1 MAQSTGSDVVRI
13 VFLGGLGEIGRNCF
27 CLEVEDRILVVDCGI
42 MFPDVD
48 MPGIDLVL
56 PDFTYLRENADRV
69 EGVVL
74 THAHEDH
81 AGGLAFLLRD
91 VQCPIYGSPLSLGL
105 ARNRIEEAGMLKRT
119 ELIPVADGER
129 RRIGPFDVEFIPV
142 THSVPHAFAAAY
154 HTPQGTILHTGDFKL
169 DLTPVDGRRTDLARI
184 GEIARRPSTRAD
196 GKFGG
201 VRLLLSDSTNAER
214 PGFTPSES
222 TVGQAMRTLFRE
234 REDKRFIVA
243 SFASHLHRVQQV
255 AAAALENGR
264 YLCFVGRSMA
274 NNVTLAREMGLMPLP
289 SNKVIDI
296 EEAAKY
302 APGEVCIICTGSQ
315 GEPMSALSLMA
326 AHEHKVVKISEDDV
340 VVISAHAIPGNETSV
355 TRVINALYYAGAE
368 VVHGGNT
375 DVHVSGHASQEELKF
390 MLNLVTPEWFVPVHG
405 EYRHMV
411 HHADL
416 AEATGVDPEKI
427 YVCEDGDML
436 VLGDRGLETER
447 RAVPAGYLYVDGIV
461 GDIGQGVLRDRR
473 QLAEEGVVVVIV
485 TIDQRTGEIVTGP
498 EIVTKG
504 WVYAPEAEEL
514 LEEAK
519 DAVREA
525 LAAAAAEG
533 ATDFETIRRH
543 ARRALGRF
551 INARTKRRPAVIP
564 VVMEV

>member
-1 MAQSTGSDVVRI
+1 MAEPTRNDVVRI
-13 VFLGGLGEIGRNCF
+13 VFLGGLGEIGRNCL
-27 CLEVEDRILVVDCGI
+27 CIECDGRILVVDCGI

-56 PDFTYLRENADRV
+56 PDFTYLRDNADRV

-91 VQCPIYGSPLSLGL
+91 VTCPIYGSRLSLGL
-105 ARNRIEEAGMLKRT
+105 ARNRIEEAGMLDRT

-129 RRIGPFDVEFIPV
+129 RTIGPFDVEFIPV

-154 HTPQGTILHTGDFKL
+154 HTPQGTILHTGDFKI
-169 DLTPVDGRRTDLARI
+169 DLTPVDGRRTDLARL
-184 GEIARRPSTRAD
+184 GEIARRPSRRAD
-196 GKFGG
+196 GKFPG

-222 TVGQAMRTLFRE
+222 TVGEAMRTLFRE
-234 REDKRFIVA
+234 REGKRFIVA

-255 AAAALENGR
+255 AEAALASGR
-264 YLCFVGRSMA
+264 YLSFVGRSME
-274 NNVTLAREMGLMPLP
+274 NNVTLAREMGLLP
-289 SNKVIDI
+289 VPSDRVIDI
-296 EEAAKY
+296 EESSKY
-302 APGEVCIICTGSQ
+302 PPGDVCIICTGSQ

-326 AHEHKVVKISEDDV
+326 VHEHKWVKISEDDV

-355 TRVINALYYAGAE
+355 TRVINSLYYAGAE

-375 DVHVSGHASQEELKF
+375 AVHVSGHASQEELKF
-390 MLNLVTPEWFVPVHG
+390 MVNLLEPESFVPVHG

-411 HHADL
+411 HHAEL
-416 AEATGVDPEKI
+416 AVESGVDRQKVV
-427 YVCEDGDML
+427 VCEDGDAL
-436 VLGDRGLETER
+436 TLGDNGLQVER

-485 TIDQRTGEIVTGP
+485 TVEERTGEIVTGP

-504 WVYAPEAEEL
+504 WVYAPEAEAL

-519 DAVREA
+519 AAVRDE
-525 LAAAAAEG
+525 LAIAARDG
-533 ATDFETIRRH
+533 ATDFESIRRH
-543 ARRALGRF
+543 TRRALGRF
-551 INARTKRRPAVIP
+551 INERTRRRPAVIP

>member
-1 MAQSTGSDVVRI
+1 M
-13 VFLGGLGEIGRNCF
+13 
-27 CLEVEDRILVVDCGI
+27 
-42 MFPDVD
+42 
-48 MPGIDLVL
+48 
-56 PDFTYLRENADRV
+56 
-69 EGVVL
+69 
-74 THAHEDH
+74 
-81 AGGLAFLLRD
+81 
-91 VQCPIYGSPLSLGL
+91 
-105 ARNRIEEAGMLKRT
+105 
-119 ELIPVADGER
+119 
-129 RRIGPFDVEFIPV
+129 
-142 THSVPHAFAAAY
+142 PHAFAAAY
-154 HTPQGTILHTGDFKL
+154 HTPQGTILHTGDFKI
-169 DLTPVDGRRTDLARI
+169 DLSPVDGRRTDLARL

-222 TVGQAMRTLFRE
+222 TVGIAMRTLFRE

-255 AAAALENGR
+255 AEAALASGR

-274 NNVTLAREMGLMPLP
+274 NNVTLAREMGLLRIP
-289 SNKVIDI
+289 SNRVIDI
-296 EEAAKY
+296 EESAKY
-302 APGEVCIICTGSQ
+302 EPGQVCIICTGSQ

-326 AHEHKVVKISEDDV
+326 AHEHKWVKISEDDV

-390 MLNLVTPEWFVPVHG
+390 MLNLLQPEWFVPVHG

-416 AEATGVDPEKI
+416 AEESGVDPEKI
-427 YVCEDGDML
+427 FVCEDGDML
-436 VLGDRGLETER
+436 VLGDGGLETER

-461 GDIGQGVLRDRR
+461 GDIGLGVLRDRK

-485 TIDQRTGEIVTGP
+485 TVDQRTGEIVTGP

-525 LAAAAAEG
+525 LAAAAARRRDG
-533 ATDFETIRRH
+533 LRDHPAARPPRAGPLHQRPHQAAAGRDPRRH
-543 ARRALGRF
+543 GSL
-551 INARTKRRPAVIP
+551 T
-564 VVMEV
+564 

>member
-1 MAQSTGSDVVRI
+1 MAEPTRNDVVRI

-27 CLEVEDRILVVDCGI
+27 CIECDGRILVVDCGI

-48 MPGIDLVL
+48 MPGVDLVL
-56 PDFTYLRENADRV
+56 PDFTYLRENAGRV

-81 AGGLAFLLRD
+81 AGGLAYLLRD
-91 VQCPIYGSPLSLGL
+91 VTCPIYGSPLSLGL
-105 ARNRIEEAGMLKRT
+105 ARNRIEEAGMLDRT
-119 ELIPVADGER
+119 ELVPVADGER
-129 RRIGPFDVEFIPV
+129 RPIGPFDVEFIPV

-154 HTPQGTILHTGDFKL
+154 HTPQGTILHTGDFKI
-169 DLTPVDGRRTDLARI
+169 DLTPVDGRRTDLARL
-184 GEIARRPSTRAD
+184 GEIARRPSRRAD
-196 GKFGG
+196 GKFPG

-222 TVGQAMRTLFRE
+222 TVGEAMRTLFRE
-234 REDKRFIVA
+234 RAGKRFIVA

-255 AAAALENGR
+255 AAAALASGR
-264 YLCFVGRSMA
+264 YLTFVGRSME
-274 NNVTLAREMGLMPLP
+274 NNVTLAREMGLLP
-289 SNKVIDI
+289 VPSDRVIDI
-296 EEAAKY
+296 EESSKY
-302 APGEVCIICTGSQ
+302 APGDVCIICTGSQ

-326 AHEHKVVKISEDDV
+326 VHEHKWVKISEDDV

-355 TRVINALYYAGAE
+355 TRVINSLYYAGAE

-375 DVHVSGHASQEELKF
+375 AVHVSGHASQEELKF
-390 MLNLVTPEWFVPVHG
+390 MVNLLEPEWFVPVHG

-411 HHADL
+411 HHAEL
-416 AEATGVDPEKI
+416 AMESGVDPQKVV
-427 YVCEDGDML
+427 VCEDGDAL
-436 VLGDRGLETER
+436 TLGDNGLQVER

-485 TIDQRTGEIVTGP
+485 TVEERTGEIVTGP

-504 WVYAPEAEEL
+504 WVYAPEAEAL

-519 DAVREA
+519 AAVREE
-525 LAAAAAEG
+525 LAIAARDG
-533 ATDFETIRRH
+533 ATDFESIRRH
-543 ARRALGRF
+543 TRRALGRF
-551 INARTKRRPAVIP
+551 INERTRRRPAVIP

>member
-1 MAQSTGSDVVRI
+1 MAEPARNDVVRI

-27 CLEVEDRILVVDCGI
+27 CIECEGRILVVDCGI

-48 MPGIDLVL
+48 MPGVDLVL

-91 VQCPIYGSPLSLGL
+91 VACPIFGSPLSLGL
-105 ARNRIEEAGMLKRT
+105 ARNRIEEAGMLDRT
-119 ELIPVADGER
+119 ELVPVADGER
-129 RRIGPFDVEFIPV
+129 RTIGPFDVEFIPV

-154 HTPQGTILHTGDFKL
+154 HTPQGTILHTGDFKI
-169 DLTPVDGRRTDLARI
+169 DLTPVDGRRTDLARL
-184 GEIARRPSTRAD
+184 GEIARRPSRRAD
-196 GKFGG
+196 GRFPG

-222 TVGQAMRTLFRE
+222 TVGEAMRTLFRE
-234 REDKRFIVA
+234 RAGKRFIVA

-255 AAAALENGR
+255 AQAALASGR
-264 YLCFVGRSMA
+264 YLTFVGRSME
-274 NNVTLAREMGLMPLP
+274 NNVTLAREMGLLP
-289 SNKVIDI
+289 VPSDRVIDI
-296 EEAAKY
+296 EESARY

-326 AHEHKVVKISEDDV
+326 AHEHKWVKISEDDV

-355 TRVINALYYAGAE
+355 TRVINSLYYAGAE

-375 DVHVSGHASQEELKF
+375 AVHVSGHASQEELKF
-390 MLNLVTPEWFVPVHG
+390 IVNLLEPEHFVPVHG

-411 HHADL
+411 HHAEL
-416 AEATGVDPEKI
+416 ATDSGVDPQKVV
-427 YVCEDGDML
+427 VCEDGDAL
-436 VLGDRGLETER
+436 TLGDNGLQVER

-461 GDIGQGVLRDRR
+461 GDIGLGVLRDRR

-485 TIDQRTGEIVTGP
+485 TVEERTGEIVTGP

-504 WVYAPEAEEL
+504 WVYAPEAEAL

-519 DAVREA
+519 AAVRAELAEA
-525 LAAAAAEG
+525 ARDG
-533 ATDFETIRRH
+533 ATDFESIRRH

-551 INARTKRRPAVIP
+551 INERTRRRPAVIP